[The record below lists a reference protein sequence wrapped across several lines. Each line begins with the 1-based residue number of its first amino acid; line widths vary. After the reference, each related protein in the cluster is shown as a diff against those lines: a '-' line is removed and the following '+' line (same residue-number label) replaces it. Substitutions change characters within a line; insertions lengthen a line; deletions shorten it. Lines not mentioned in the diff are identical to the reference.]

1 MSANHQ
7 DGSEKVASL
16 SHCFH
21 RQVTPA
27 RNTAISCH
35 GVFATSGA
43 RPCLVASGAAGKE
56 AGFIAYG
63 SIQVLPSRSHP
74 AAIDRKPWWARTGVH
89 CQFWHN
95 LNSAVQ
101 GSGMAATI
109 LITGAAQRVG
119 LYCALA
125 LQRAGFQVVAT
136 YRRDK
141 PGVAE
146 LRAAGVDCQFLDI
159 SDDQQLP
166 QDIAKLADYL
176 KHTYGNLRAVIHNA
190 SAWQGE
196 EPVAGGLSEQLQSD
210 AAVFD
215 AMMRIH
221 AKTPY
226 LLTRA
231 LQPLLRADADRPADV
246 IAISDFA
253 VNTGSCNHMAY
264 AASKA
269 ALENLVLS
277 LARLLAPHAKVNA
290 IAPALVMFN
299 DGDDEAYKQHTLQKS
314 LMGIEPGPSEVL
326 AAVDY
331 LLQSRY
337 VTGRVIAVDGGRHLK
352 LP

>member
-1 MSANHQ
+1 
-7 DGSEKVASL
+7 
-16 SHCFH
+16 
-21 RQVTPA
+21 
-27 RNTAISCH
+27 
-35 GVFATSGA
+35 
-43 RPCLVASGAAGKE
+43 
-56 AGFIAYG
+56 
-63 SIQVLPSRSHP
+63 
-74 AAIDRKPWWARTGVH
+74 
-89 CQFWHN
+89 
-95 LNSAVQ
+95 
-101 GSGMAATI
+101 MAATI

-141 PGVAE
+141 PGLAE
-146 LRAAGVDCQFLDI
+146 LRAAGVDCQFLAI
-159 SDDQQLP
+159 EDDANLP
-166 QDIAKLADYL
+166 ADLARLTDYL
-176 KHTYGNLRAVIHNA
+176 SATYGNLRAVIHNA

-196 EPVAGGLSEQLQSD
+196 DPVPGGLAQQLQCD
-210 AAVFD
+210 ADVFD

-231 LQPLLRADADRPADV
+231 VQPLLQAVDGQPADV

-277 LARLLAPHAKVNA
+277 FARLLAPQAKVNA
-290 IAPALVMFN
+290 IAPALLMFN
-299 DGDDEAYKQHTLQKS
+299 EGDDELYKQQTLQKS
-314 LMGIEPGPSEVL
+314 LMGIEPGPAEVL
-326 AAVDY
+326 HAIEY